1 MVSGAPQT
9 GTVGARLAAPLVVL
23 VTDDKG
29 SAVKGESVS
38 WAAQGGGS
46 VSSATVKTGSN
57 GRASAERILGP
68 TPGPQTT
75 TASVAGLE
83 GSPVTFEATATEGPP
98 PPAEI
103 AITNNPPTS
112 ALDGEVFAPIAQ
124 PAVRVTD
131 ATGPVANVQV
141 TATIVSGGGTLEGN
155 GTATTNANGDAV
167 FGDLG
172 ISGTGDQTLEFT
184 AGAATVQSSPVTISA
199 LSSKATTGEWGPV
212 VQWDIVPL
220 HMSLLPNGK
229 IFAWGKREVAD
240 TMGMPRI
247 WDPAAGPPIGLPE
260 IHVGDMLFCAGHTLL
275 PDGRLMVAGGHHM
288 DDAGIPATYFFS
300 QAGAPQKGPDM
311 SFGRWYPTLTVLP
324 NGSVLSMAG
333 RNEAGNVVRIPELWN
348 GSGWAQLTGADT
360 LIPYYPR
367 NFVDPIREGQVFYAG
382 ERIVSRWFDYRGSG
396 SWTTSGP
403 AHIWK
408 FNRDYGTAVMYDTGK
423 ILYAGGGGDQGWS
436 TPDKPLSNVPA
447 ATAEMIDLNQA
458 SPTWQAA
465 GSMSSPR
472 RHLNGT
478 ILPDGQVLITGGLSG
493 GGFNNMATA
502 VRTAEIWNPE
512 TMGWTTLA
520 AGSVRRGYHS
530 VSLLLPDGSVLHGA
544 SGDAGIPGTGG
555 AELYPAERNHEIF
568 SPPYA
573 FKGAR
578 PSISSAPGTVGYRET
593 FSVATPNAAQ
603 IESVRWIRLGSVTH
617 AFDMSQR
624 ANTLP
629 FTRTST
635 GVDIT
640 APDNAKLAP
649 PGHYMLFILNRNGVP
664 SAGKIMKVE

>member
-1 MVSGAPQT
+1 
-9 GTVGARLAAPLVVL
+9 PLVVL

-29 SAVKGESVS
+29 SAVAGVSVS

-46 VSSATVKTGSN
+46 VSSTAVKSGSD
-57 GRASAERILGP
+57 GRASVERTLGP

-75 TASVAGLE
+75 TATVAGLQ
-83 GSPVTFEATATEGPP
+83 GSPVSFEATATEGPP
-98 PPAEI
+98 PTAEI
-103 AITNNPPTS
+103 AITNNPPTG

-131 ATGPVANVQV
+131 ASGPIGNVSV
-141 TATIVSGGGTLEGN
+141 TATIASGGGTLEGN
-155 GTATTNANGDAV
+155 TTATTNANGDAV

-172 ISGTGDQTLEFT
+172 ISGTGSQTLEFA
-184 AGAATVQSSPVTISA
+184 AGTATVQSSPVTISV
-199 LSSKATTGEWGPV
+199 LSPKATSGEWGPV
-212 VQWDIVPL
+212 VSWDIVPL

-247 WDPAAGPPIGLPE
+247 WDPAAGPPIGLAE

-288 DDAGIPATYFFS
+288 DDAGIKATYFFS
-300 QAGAPQKGPDM
+300 QNGNPVKGPDM
-311 SFGRWYPTLTVLP
+311 AFGRWYPTLTVLP
-324 NGSVLSMAG
+324 NGNVLSMAG
-333 RNEAGNVVRIPELWN
+333 RNEAGNVVRVPELWN
-348 GSGWAQLTGADT
+348 GNGWAQLTGADT

-367 NFVDPIREGQVFYAG
+367 NFVDPVREGQIFYAG

-408 FNRDYGTAVMYDTGK
+408 FNRDYGTAVMYDAGK

-436 TPDKPLSNVPA
+436 TPDKPLSNVPT
-447 ATAEMIDLNQA
+447 ATGERIDLNEA
-458 SPTWQAA
+458 SPTWQPA

-472 RHLNGT
+472 RHLNST
-478 ILPDGQVLITGGLSG
+478 ILPDGEVLITGGLSG
-493 GGFNNMATA
+493 GGFNNIATA
-502 VRTAEIWNPE
+502 VKTAEIWNPA
-512 TMGWTTLA
+512 TNGWTTLA
-520 AGSVRRGYHS
+520 PGSVARGYHS
-530 VSLLLPDGSVLHGA
+530 VSLLLPDGTVLHGA
-544 SGDAGIPGTGG
+544 SGDASVPGSGG
-555 AELYPAERNHEIF
+555 AQLYPPEKNHQIF
-568 SPPYA
+568 SPPYL

-603 IESVRWIRLGSVTH
+603 IEDARWIRLGSVTH

-624 ANTLP
+624 ANTLS
-629 FTRTST
+629 FTRTAT

-640 APDNAKLAP
+640 APDNSKLAP
-649 PGHYMLFILNRNGVP
+649 PGYYMLFILNRNGVP
-664 SAGKIMKVE
+664 SEGKIIKVE